1 MKKYLSILFVLMI
14 IALSACSTAG
24 QATQTA
30 AATQPVAAATDASA
44 TTSSTSAALSADYT
58 DAVSIEEQLIL
69 GTLNL
74 DGTDQAVTK
83 DEAAALFTLYTNLQ
97 SLTQQNMGG
106 GKNGQPGGDQS
117 STPEAPSGD
126 SQPQAMPTMDTTQT
140 DAIIAQIEAAMT
152 ADQIS
157 AIAAMQITTTSAATI
172 MEAKG
177 ITTDNTAGTLSGNAG
192 GPQGNPPTDVTPD
205 ASAANGNNGGTGNG
219 TPDGA
224 PEGGTGGT
232 GAPAGNG
239 QRGGG
244 MVEPGLL
251 NAVIQYLANVAGVEV
266 PTAAAPSA
274 N

>member
-14 IALSACSTAG
+14 IALSACSTAS
-24 QATQTA
+24 QAAQTNAATLA
-30 AATQPVAAATDASA
+30 AAAAADAPA
-44 TTSSTSAALSADYT
+44 AVSSTGGTLTADYT

-83 DEAAALFTLYTNLQ
+83 DEAAALLTLYTNLQ

-106 GKNGQPGGDQS
+106 GKNGQPGGNGAQPGTDQS
-117 STPEAPSGD
+117 STPAAPSSG

-140 DAIIAQIEAAMT
+140 DAIVAQIEAAMT

-157 AIAAMQITTTSAATI
+157 AIDAMQITSTSAATI

-177 ITTDNTAGTLSGNAG
+177 ITTNNAAGA
-192 GPQGNPPTDVTPD
+192 PQGNPAADVTPD
-205 ASAANGNNGGTGNG
+205 ASAGNGNNGA
-219 TPDGA
+219 PSGA
-224 PEGGTGGT
+224 PNGASGG
-232 GAPAGNG
+232 PSGNG

-244 MVEPGLL
+244 MVQPGLL
-251 NAVIQYLANVAGVEV
+251 NAVIQYLANIAGVEV
-266 PTAAAPSA
+266 PTTAVPSA

>member
-1 MKKYLSILFVLMI
+1 MKKYLSVLFVLML
-14 IALSACSTAG
+14 IALSACSTTSQG
-24 QATQTA
+24 TQAA
-30 AATQPVAAATDASA
+30 AATQATAASTEATAVI
-44 TTSSTSAALSADYT
+44 SSNDGTLTADYT

-74 DGTDQAVTK
+74 DGTAQAVTK
-83 DEAAALFTLYTNLQ
+83 DEAAALLTLYTNLQ
-97 SLTQQNMGG
+97 SLTQQNIGG
-106 GKNGQPGGDQS
+106 GKNGQPGGNGSQPGADQN
-117 STPEAPSGD
+117 STPVAPSSD

-140 DAIIAQIEAAMT
+140 DAVVAQITAAMT
-152 ADQIS
+152 ADQIN
-157 AIAAMQITTTSAATI
+157 AIAAMQITTTSAASI

-177 ITTDNTAGTLSGNAG
+177 ITTNSAG
-192 GPQGNPPTDVTPD
+192 GPQGTPPTDVTPD
-205 ASAANGNNGGTGNG
+205 ASAANGNNGGAGNG
-219 TPDGA
+219 TPAGA

-244 MVEPGLL
+244 MVQPGLL

-266 PTAAAPSA
+266 PTAVAPSA